1 MLKIT
6 VPDFSVQTTL
16 SERDLKPWALEL
28 TAFIIYGCFCSAA
41 VNGGIE
47 AKMPVYS

>member
-28 TAFIIYGCFCSAA
+28 TAFIFMVASILPQLMA
-41 VNGGIE
+41 E
-47 AKMPVYS
+47 